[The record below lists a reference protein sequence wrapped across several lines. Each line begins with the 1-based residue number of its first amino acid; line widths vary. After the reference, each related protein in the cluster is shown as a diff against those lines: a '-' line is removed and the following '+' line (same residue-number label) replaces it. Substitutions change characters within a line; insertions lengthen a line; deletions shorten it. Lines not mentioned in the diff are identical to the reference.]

1 MGMTDPVADL
11 LTRVRNAMKAGHRKV
26 SIPASI
32 FKTDVLKVL
41 KVEGFISDFEV
52 KKDKKQGMIIVR
64 LKYTSDKRGVIS
76 KIKRISKPG
85 LRVYVNKNKI
95 PKVLNGL
102 GIAVLST
109 SKGVVTGD
117 KAEELG
123 VGGEVICTVY

>member
-1 MGMTDPVADL
+1 MGMTDPIADL

-26 SIPASI
+26 SIPAST
-32 FKTDVLKVL
+32 FKVEVLKVL
-41 KVEGFISDFEV
+41 KGEGFISDFEV

-85 LRVYVNKNKI
+85 LRIYVDKNKI

-102 GIAVLST
+102 GVAVLST